1 MMNYNGDFFKNSMKQ
16 VVDELNRFLLVVLA
30 ILIILTIFLR
40 YFVLDLIKVLLLV
53 IIIFRLVSKN
63 KIQRQKENQKFLA
76 FLNTL
81 AKPFKTLK
89 RNWIDRDNY
98 VYRKCH
104 KCHTTLKLPLP
115 SKRGI
120 NHAKCPNCHNRVTI
134 FTLRKYGVKVEVIK
148 KKR

>member
-1 MMNYNGDFFKNSMKQ
+1 MMNFNGDFFKNSLKQ
-16 VVDELNRFLLVVLA
+16 VVDELNRFLLV
-30 ILIILTIFLR
+30 ILIILVILTLFLR
-40 YFVLDLIKVLLLV
+40 YFILDLIKILLLV

-81 AKPFKTLK
+81 SKPFKNIE
-89 RNWIDRDNY
+89 RNWIDRDKY
-98 VYRKCH
+98 VYRKCS
-104 KCHTTLKLPLP
+104 KCHTILKLPLP
-115 SKRGI
+115 TKRGI

-134 FTLRKYGVKVEVIK
+134 FTLRKYDVKVEVIK